1 MPLPSTQLPAELG
14 EYIARDVELLR
25 RGGWKEL
32 VASRRG
38 RGDFT
43 SLNNVQH
50 PAQRLLRHYKH
61 RGAPV
66 KFSTPPWPRSK
77 IEYALKRGPHKSCED
92 YLDFLNQEFIEMV
105 ARGQWVV
112 LPYSAVKDMPGL
124 RASPPG
130 VIPQHGRRPRWIVDY
145 SYWGINEETLPLAA
159 LESMQ
164 FGRALDRI
172 LREILLANPE
182 HGPVHLLKID
192 LSDGFYRVDV
202 NPDDIPKLGV
212 VFPTRDG
219 EEQLMAFPLVLPM
232 GWSNSPPVFS
242 TVTETI
248 ADIANTNIAA
258 ASCPSPH
265 HLDDLAESIPSPSPF
280 ADSAAAKS
288 PAPGLKDGVAEKS
301 PAPVPSLE
309 AVMPL
314 QAVLNPNP
322 SHMTAPPWSSPTM
335 ALDNSREPQRKE
347 RAGGAH
353 THGKQGLSPQSI
365 PRDPSLPTSN
375 SPLSY
380 VDVFVD
386 DFIGLAQQYHPNVVN
401 SNARR
406 VRRIMM
412 HAIDS
417 VIRPLEPGDNPFRKE
432 PVSLKKLRQG
442 DCSWGTIKEVLGW
455 VIDTV
460 NMTIQLPQRRL
471 ERLAEILNSIPTSQ
485 KRTSVKKWH
494 KVLGELRSMSIA
506 LPGARNLFST
516 MQNALGSKKGGR
528 VALDKGVHHALED
541 FRWMFENIKTRPT
554 NIAELVPLLPSAE
567 GHHDASG
574 KGAGGIWF
582 PGAHLMARYG
592 FLPLVPLVW
601 RLEWP
606 ECITSRL
613 VTEDNPDGDITNSDL
628 ELAGGLLQLEAIS
641 HCFDVRLR
649 TLLSKG
655 DNLATTFWERKG
667 STSSTKPPAYL
678 LRLFGMHQRFHQY
691 VPRFD
696 YISGISNHVADAL
709 SRDFHLEW
717 PDLISSLSSYF
728 PQNAGYQ
735 VWTPSP
741 QIVSAV
747 ISALLKKRSARESL
761 MVEPPAP
768 TQAGASGVSSQLTW
782 ASTPFSK
789 PSKTK
794 YPCYSSMPNEFV
806 VENLQ
811 PTRIQS
817 GLDRLKITYGSLDR
831 RSQVWGPL
839 TPA

>member
-1 MPLPSTQLPAELG
+1 V
-14 EYIARDVELLR
+14 D
-25 RGGWKEL
+25 
-32 VASRRG
+32 
-38 RGDFT
+38 
-43 SLNNVQH
+43 H
-50 PAQRLLRHYKH
+50 
-61 RGAPV
+61 
-66 KFSTPPWPRSK
+66 
-77 IEYALKRGPHKSCED
+77 
-92 YLDFLNQEFIEMV
+92 FL
-105 ARGQWVV
+105 
-112 LPYSAVKDMPGL
+112 
-124 RASPPG
+124 
-130 VIPQHGRRPRWIVDY
+130 
-145 SYWGINEETLPLAA
+145 
-159 LESMQ
+159 
-164 FGRALDRI
+164 
-172 LREILLANPE
+172 
-182 HGPVHLLKID
+182 
-192 LSDGFYRVDV
+192 
-202 NPDDIPKLGV
+202 
-212 VFPTRDG
+212 
-219 EEQLMAFPLVLPM
+219 
-232 GWSNSPPVFS
+232 
-242 TVTETI
+242 
-248 ADIANTNIAA
+248 
-258 ASCPSPH
+258 
-265 HLDDLAESIPSPSPF
+265 
-280 ADSAAAKS
+280 
-288 PAPGLKDGVAEKS
+288 
-301 PAPVPSLE
+301 
-309 AVMPL
+309 
-314 QAVLNPNP
+314 
-322 SHMTAPPWSSPTM
+322 
-335 ALDNSREPQRKE
+335 
-347 RAGGAH
+347 
-353 THGKQGLSPQSI
+353 
-365 PRDPSLPTSN
+365 
-375 SPLSY
+375 
-380 VDVFVD
+380 
-386 DFIGLAQQYHPNVVN
+386 GLAQQYHPNVVN

-417 VIRPLEPGDNPFRKE
+417 VIRPLKPGDNPFRKE
-432 PVSLKKLRQG
+432 PVSLTKLRQG

-455 VIDTV
+455 VTDTV

-541 FRWMFENIKTRPT
+541 FWWMFENIKTRPT

-574 KGAGGIWF
+574 KGAGGILF

-678 LRLFGMHQRFHQY
+678 LRLFSMHQRFHQY